1 VAEPDDN
8 PTRPYPADE
17 QPTMQYP
24 PADQQ
29 PTEQYPGVLVPP
41 TGSAPGASY
50 ADGESTRAP
59 KRKRKRGRIVLVVLI
74 VLALLLVIGYLV
86 AERLIRDYAATL
98 VTDEV
103 VSALELPND
112 EGVTVDFGPASML
125 LQVISGSINTVNLD
139 VDELTIGEL
148 TGSAT
153 VVGHNV
159 PLAEGAAITDLA
171 IDFTISEDN
180 LGALVSAYSAGAVDS
195 VGLND
200 GLINITTDVELLAFS
215 LPVTL
220 GLEPTA
226 SDGDL
231 VFTPDNVAVNG
242 ATLTA
247 DEVRDSY
254 FGSVAAPLLEPRSF
268 CVAEQLPQ
276 SLVLTGVSVQGQTLV
291 LTLDGAGTVLSEEA
305 FAAKGS
311 C

>member
-17 QPTMQYP
+17 QPTLQYAP
-24 PADQQ
+24 
-29 PTEQYPGVLVPP
+29 VPP
-41 TGSAPGASY
+41 TEEQMP
-50 ADGESTRAP
+50 AP
-59 KRKRKRGRIVLVVLI
+59 KRRRKRGRIVLVVLI
-74 VLALLLVIGYLV
+74 VLALLLVIGYV
-86 AERLIRDYAATL
+86 IAERVVRDRATAL
-98 VTDEV
+98 VKDEV
-103 VSALELPND
+103 VSALALAND
-112 EGVTVDFGPASML
+112 DGVDVDFGPASML

-139 VDELTIGEL
+139 IDEFTIGEL
-148 TGSAT
+148 TGSAS
-153 VVGHNV
+153 VVGHDV
-159 PLAEGAAITDLA
+159 PLAEGAAINDLA
-171 IDFTISEDN
+171 IDFTITEEN
-180 LGALVSAYSAGAVDS
+180 LGALVSTYSAGAVDD
-195 VGLND
+195 VGLAD
-200 GLINITTDVELLAFS
+200 GLISVTTDVELLAFS

-220 GLEPTA
+220 GLEVTA

-247 DEVRDSY
+247 VEVRDSY
-254 FGSVAAPLLEPRSF
+254 FGSVAEPLLEPRSF

-276 SLVLTGVSVQGQTLV
+276 SLVLTGVQVDARSLV